1 MVKLFYL
8 TLNVLL
14 WNLKILKM
22 LPTSMASCMLDS
34 TMHVACIDMWPPIAD
49 MNPIEQWHYTRS
61 EDQWS
66 NPSIDERPAARDAL
80 CQLQC
85 CKPLYTNNANRSIV
99 SLVRT
104 FCKSRFYS
112 ATCSCIVFHTHRDK
126 RLNYRAKST
135 QCSVSHKLIHACRC
149 ITLTPLTLRTIHIAA
164 TEVNWTEL
172 NQFGSKAPF
181 TRYNLLSNR
190 CITGLTTGCIV

>member
-1 MVKLFYL
+1 MFGRATIRLGIGPHSSLPYLKCVTVKLENFK
-8 TLNVLL
+8 NVTDF
-14 WNLKILKM
+14 NGIL
-22 LPTSMASCMLDS
+22 
-34 TMHVACIDMWPPIAD
+34 HVRLHNACRLYRYVAAYRRYESYRTVTIQGLRI
-49 MNPIEQWHYTRS
+49 N
-61 EDQWS
+61 DQTH
-66 NPSIDERPAARDAL
+66 IDERPARDAL

-135 QCSVSHKLIHACRC
+135 QCSVLHKLILACTC
-149 ITLTPLTLRTIHIAA
+149 I
-164 TEVNWTEL
+164 
-172 NQFGSKAPF
+172 
-181 TRYNLLSNR
+181 
-190 CITGLTTGCIV
+190 